1 MNSQYI
7 ENIIKHSHIF
17 LVNTFPKEAS
27 WPVPGT
33 DLIIILGLV
42 LVVILIFFYV
52 TSRRKRSAKYRPQE
66 PLEEDKVFQGDTLAP
81 QGSPEWKE

>member
-7 ENIIKHSHIF
+7 EKIIKHSQLLLINAF
-17 LVNTFPKEAS
+17 ANESS

-42 LVVILIFFYV
+42 LAVVLIFFYV
-52 TSRRKRSAKYRPQE
+52 TSRRKRSAKYKPQE
-66 PLEEDKVFQGDTLAP
+66 PLDKDKIFQGDTLTP